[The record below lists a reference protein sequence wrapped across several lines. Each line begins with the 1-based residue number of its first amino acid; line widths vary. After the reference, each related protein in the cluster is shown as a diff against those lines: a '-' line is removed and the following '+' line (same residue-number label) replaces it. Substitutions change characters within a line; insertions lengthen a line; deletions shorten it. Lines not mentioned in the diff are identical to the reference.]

1 MMPMLSNTWR
11 TSASKL
17 SGTFW
22 VFRSLPICPETYR
35 VPSTKI
41 AGLNGPPGAN
51 SLGWMIFFSA
61 SADVVAPIKG
71 GASTHASF
79 IGIVNHTFA
88 EQPKQGERAVLTGFA
103 AVRWAT
109 LSEQ

>member
-1 MMPMLSNTWR
+1 MPLLSNAWR

-22 VFRSLPICPETYR
+22 VFRSRPICPETYR

-51 SLGWMIFFSA
+51 SLGWMTFFSA
-61 SADVVAPIKG
+61 SADVAAPIKAS
-71 GASTHASF
+71 ASTHASF
-79 IGIVNHTFA
+79 IRIVNHTFTA
-88 EQPKQGERAVLTGFA
+88 QPEGREHADGPHHL
-103 AVRWAT
+103 
-109 LSEQ
+109 